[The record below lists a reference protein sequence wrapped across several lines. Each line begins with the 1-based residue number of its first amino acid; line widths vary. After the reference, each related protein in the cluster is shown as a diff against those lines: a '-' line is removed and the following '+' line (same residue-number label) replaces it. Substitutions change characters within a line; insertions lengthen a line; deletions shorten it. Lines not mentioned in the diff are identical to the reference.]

1 MGAINI
7 LYGGKGETFHFCLWA
22 EAQSTQMKTSEL
34 YWRFFF
40 SFDLIYFV
48 DILGG
53 GGVPENNLWGSCLSF
68 HHMGPRD

>member
-1 MGAINI
+1 MGGINI

-22 EAQSTQMKTSEL
+22 EAQPTQKKTSEL
-34 YWRFFF
+34 YWRFF

-53 GGVPENNLWGSCLSF
+53 GVPGAGEQLVGFMSLLPSYGF
-68 HHMGPRD
+68 